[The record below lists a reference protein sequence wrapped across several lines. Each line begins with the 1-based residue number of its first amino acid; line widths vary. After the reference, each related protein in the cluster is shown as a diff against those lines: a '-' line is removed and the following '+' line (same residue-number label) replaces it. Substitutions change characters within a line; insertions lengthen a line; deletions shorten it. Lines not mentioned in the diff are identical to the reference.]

1 EKMIQC
7 FIILNIHYTY
17 TFLSTNIAQ
26 QIIDHNNS
34 IFVTIYNGYWYV
46 VPLHVQKLIL
56 FLLQRGTKTFK
67 IVIGGLFVGSLE
79 GFATVKIKSK
89 FIR

>member
-1 EKMIQC
+1 
-7 FIILNIHYTY
+7 FYR
-17 TFLSTNIAQ
+17 
-26 QIIDHNNS
+26 
-34 IFVTIYNGYWYV
+34 YNGYWYV

-67 IVIGGLFVGSLE
+67 IMIGGLFMGSLE